1 MSSVSPSSLKW
12 KLLKGRNWH
21 LCCSLMYPKYTRE
34 IPDTHTKH
42 QIDACCMNALSFLH
56 RTFMALQDLPASL
69 FCRSWP
75 TPCCFISQCF
85 GPSWG
90 TFQIAQALRTPW
102 ICHSVLNAQQSSLDP
117 AVHSEYLRA
126 GTWCLTDPLIQSLCL
141 QPSVLHVPSFLLLEF
156 FFSLRCIVL
165 KFTMQGSKT
174 KFSLCK
180 WTPLTSLPRL
190 VLKLMKK

>member
-1 MSSVSPSSLKW
+1 MPVARMHCYSST
-12 KLLKGRNWH
+12 G
-21 LCCSLMYPKYTRE
+21 
-34 IPDTHTKH
+34 
-42 QIDACCMNALSFLH
+42 
-56 RTFMALQDLPASL
+56 
-69 FCRSWP
+69 RSWP
-75 TPCCFISQCF
+75 FRTYLPLYFVVPSQHSPCCFISQCF

-102 ICHSVLNAQQSSLDP
+102 ICHNVLNAQQSSLDP
-117 AVHSEYLRA
+117 ALHSEYLTA

-156 FFSLRCIVL
+156 FFSLGCIDL
-165 KFTMQGSKT
+165 KFTMQGSNT

-190 VLKLMKK
+190 VLKLIKK